1 MPAQSC
7 HSNKRS
13 QGGRSLYLKR
23 MNKVAID
30 TSPKHEAI
38 VCKLD
43 SRDKPKILPSYE
55 SPSPSRAKRTK
66 KWGCGRYNAPKA
78 SLPEIRHG
86 RKGARGYHT
95 PDIDEAVEINEEEKT
110 KYVALDCEM
119 VSVGGESTLARV
131 SIVNW
136 YGRTLLNT
144 FVQVEEVVTDYLTF
158 VSGIR
163 QADIESE
170 DAMTFDDCRMTVL
183 EIFSGKVVIGH
194 ALKNDFRALNI
205 THPWYLTR
213 DTAKFEPFMKPSRED
228 ESILLP
234 RKLKALA
241 ELKLGMHI
249 QLCGQEHDSIEDATA
264 AMELYKKARRKWENA
279 VEWKRRKTNAITRLK
294 MQQQ

>member
-1 MPAQSC
+1 MS
-7 HSNKRS
+7 
-13 QGGRSLYLKR
+13 
-23 MNKVAID
+23 
-30 TSPKHEAI
+30 
-38 VCKLD
+38 
-43 SRDKPKILPSYE
+43 
-55 SPSPSRAKRTK
+55 SPSRLKITAKKR
-66 KWGCGRYNAPKA
+66 CRGRYHAPKT
-78 SLPEIRHG
+78 SFSKISHG
-86 RKGARGYHT
+86 KKETIGDHRL
-95 PDIDEAVEINEEEKT
+95 DLDEEAELNEEEKA

-136 YGRTLLNT
+136 YGESLLNT
-144 FVQVEEVVTDYLTF
+144 FVRVEEAVTDYLTF

-170 DAMTFDDCRMTVL
+170 DAITFDECRVTVL

-213 DTAKFEPFMKPSRED
+213 DTAKFEPFMKPSKED
-228 ESILLP
+228 DSILLP
-234 RKLKALA
+234 KKLKVLA

-279 VEWKRRKTNAITRLK
+279 VEWKRQKSNAITRMK
-294 MQQQ
+294 MEQQ